1 MQSLIFISIAAWL
14 TTNATETWK
23 NFRAKA
29 FFKLH
34 IQYKIIFTFFNLNEL
49 NFKKIT
55 LFLGSLCLAMGR
67 GPETSLLPYVK
78 KKMDA

>member
-14 TTNATETWK
+14 TTETWK

-49 NFKKIT
+49 NF
-55 LFLGSLCLAMGR
+55 
-67 GPETSLLPYVK
+67 
-78 KKMDA
+78 

>member
-1 MQSLIFISIAAWL
+1 MMQSLIFISIAAWL

-34 IQYKIIFTFFNLNEL
+34 IQYKIKIFTFLNLNEF
-49 NFKKIT
+49 NF
-55 LFLGSLCLAMGR
+55 
-67 GPETSLLPYVK
+67 
-78 KKMDA
+78 